1 MNSFIEKYTKFDIC
15 LEMLETVDVIRNY
28 DPSDALKF
36 AQMLKSYPRIL
47 LTGEGSSR
55 IFPAQNLISSNLKHA
70 SEITLLSE
78 GATQACE
85 YDLSKT
91 AVIGLSNSGRTKELV
106 KLFRLLSIKSH
117 PGVFT
122 ITASQTQTPLT
133 NISKTT
139 AVLQCGAEKAVAATK
154 SVVEQALFLEVM
166 LGHLTG
172 RTNDNL
178 SVLSNLFEKT
188 LQINIPE
195 NIIKKVASASKIY
208 FAGRNNGVGE
218 ELALKT
224 NEIAR
229 KKSDFLPGTYLVHGV
244 EEVMDKSEIVVLI
257 DPFEHEEQK
266 IAEVLIDGIGME
278 IIAISSRKTLFP
290 TILIPEG
297 GDFKNYI
304 ELAAGWNLL
313 VEVGIENGINIDKG
327 LRARKIGNEIAG

>member
-28 DPSDALKF
+28 DPSDAWKF
-36 AQMLKSYPRIL
+36 AQMLKPYPRIL

-70 SEITLLSE
+70 SEFTLLSE

-106 KLFRLLSIKSH
+106 KLFRLLSVKNH
-117 PGVFT
+117 PGIFT
-122 ITASQTQTPLT
+122 ITASQTKTPLT
-133 NISKTT
+133 DISKTT
-139 AVLQCGAEKAVAATK
+139 SVLRCGAEKAVAATK

-178 SVLSNLFEKT
+178 SVLSNLFEKA

-195 NIIKKVASASKIY
+195 NIIKMVASASKIY

-313 VEVGIENGINIDKG
+313 VEVGLENGINIDKG